1 MLTRW
6 INTAAIRRAG
16 ISAQTQVRV
25 RRTRLRSAI
34 TAVALAT
41 GLTALA
47 SPPTTATAEEIRQA
61 RQVAYVTNQS
71 EGTVSVIDVAGNTTV
86 ATIPVGNGPTGVAAS
101 PGGTRVYV
109 VNQTGDTVSVIDT
122 ATNGVIA
129 TIPVGETPI
138 LVAFT
143 LGGTRAYVTNF
154 GSNTVSVINTATNTV
169 EATLGVGDAPSHVAI
184 ANVP

>member
-86 ATIPVGNGPTGVAAS
+86 ATIPVGNGPTGVAPVPAA
-101 PGGTRVYV
+101 PGCTWSTRP
-109 VNQTGDTVSVIDT
+109 
-122 ATNGVIA
+122 AT
-129 TIPVGETPI
+129 PC
-138 LVAFT
+138 
-143 LGGTRAYVTNF
+143 R
-154 GSNTVSVINTATNTV
+154 
-169 EATLGVGDAPSHVAI
+169 
-184 ANVP
+184 